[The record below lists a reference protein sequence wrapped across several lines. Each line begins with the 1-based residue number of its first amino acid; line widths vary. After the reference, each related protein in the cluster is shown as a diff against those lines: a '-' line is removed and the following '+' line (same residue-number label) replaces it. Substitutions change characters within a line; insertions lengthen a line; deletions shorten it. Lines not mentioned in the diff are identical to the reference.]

1 VSQDYFKDASS
12 ANMVV
17 QKKSIDCRVWLE
29 NGFDV
34 RQNPY
39 GEGISIHS
47 LEELHRVFGLALLE
61 STAALS
67 PAAFKPLRVEMDLS
81 QKAIARLLAVMAREL
96 SFSGAPERWQQM
108 AALFG

>member
-47 LEELHRVFGLALLE
+47 LEELHRVFGLALL
-61 STAALS
+61 
-67 PAAFKPLRVEMDLS
+67 